1 MKGDKRTTVR
11 LPFVVV
17 SPLSAVMRRVFYA
30 ACALLV
36 VFLLVAVDLDGYK
49 DNYDGK
55 VSLLDALYYATVTVS
70 TTGYGDITPVTPM
83 ARLVNIVAITPLR
96 VVFLVILVGTT
107 LEVLTRRTR
116 EEIVAKHWRSRLKN
130 HTIVVG
136 YGTKG
141 RAAIRT
147 LIENDRTKDSII
159 VIDPNGSEIEEAN
172 NLGLAGV
179 IGDGTRSDVLNRAAI
194 TQAREVIVAT
204 QRDDTT
210 ALVTLTARQLNPKA
224 TIVAAVREAEND
236 PLVRQ
241 GGADVVITSSDAAGR
256 MLGIATQSPA
266 VSSLIDDFLV
276 YGSGLDLYER
286 PIAPHEVGRGPRD
299 CSEIVVAVVR
309 KGEVMTYADPR
320 ATRLLIGDRLVVI
333 HVSKADETEK

>member
-1 MKGDKRTTVR
+1 MKGDKRTAVR
-11 LPFVVV
+11 LPSIAV
-17 SPLSAVMRRVFYA
+17 SPFGAVMFRVLYA
-30 ACALLV
+30 AVALSV
-36 VFLLVAVDLDGYK
+36 VFLLVAIDLDGYK
-49 DNYDGK
+49 DNYDGD

-70 TTGYGDITPVTPM
+70 TTGYGDITPVTPT

-116 EEIVAKHWRSRLKN
+116 EEMAAKRWRSRLRN

-147 LIENDRTKDSII
+147 LLENERTKETI
-159 VIDPNGSEIEEAN
+159 VVVDPRPESVEEAN
-172 NLGLAGV
+172 RDGLAGV
-179 IGDGTRSDVLNRAAI
+179 VGDGTRSDVLNRAGIAE
-194 TQAREVIVAT
+194 ARQVIIAT
-204 QRDDTT
+204 QRDDTS
-210 ALVTLTARQLNPKA
+210 ALVTLTARQLNPAA

-241 GGADVVITSSDAAGR
+241 SGADVVITSSEAAGR

-266 VSSLIDDFLV
+266 VSSMIEDFLV
-276 YGSGLDLYER
+276 YGSGLDLCER
-286 PIAPHEVGRGPRD
+286 TVRAEEIGGSPRD
-299 CSEIVVAVVR
+299 SVDIIVAVVR
-309 KGEVMTYADPR
+309 DGTVMTFADPR
-320 ATRLLIGDRLVVI
+320 AATLKIGDRLVVI
-333 HVSKADETEK
+333 HAPDTGQTHS